1 MKKILTNNI
10 LLKILSL
17 LFAILLWLVV
27 VNIDDPTVSKTIYGI
42 PVVIQ
47 NEDVLT
53 AQSQVYE
60 VTSGDSATIVIKGPR
75 SCIDKM
81 TKDDFVAEASF
92 SEMSNVFAVPITV
105 KHRYAK
111 YEKSVDITQKTT
123 TMTLEV
129 EDIITRTYEIQIK
142 ETGSMPTGYMMG
154 SESVVPTTVEVSAPE
169 SVINQISKA
178 VVEVNLGKYNKTES
192 VSLPIYFYTDTG
204 SRVDLGTYAKL
215 SVETA
220 VISMNVFSVKE
231 VPLKF
236 STVGTPKD
244 GYSLTDV
251 ECDVQTVKIAGN
263 NVSDIDSITIPSD
276 VLDVEGKSTDVNI
289 SIDISGYLP
298 EGVIL
303 YNDENAK
310 VNVVAKIEKLVVKK
324 FKILTKDIEVKNLP
338 AGYRMSYT
346 DGNAITVQLRG
357 LSGVLDSFS
366 EDSLAPYIDLRDATE
381 GQNVVTVNVTLSD
394 NITEVAVPTV
404 GVTLEKESGNNSTE
418 HNTENSN
425 TTNGNDADEST
436 AQTTTGAG
444 GNDSEGSTVAE

>member
-1 MKKILTNNI
+1 
-10 LLKILSL
+10 
-17 LFAILLWLVV
+17 
-27 VNIDDPTVSKTIYGI
+27 
-42 PVVIQ
+42 
-47 NEDVLT
+47 
-53 AQSQVYE
+53 
-60 VTSGDSATIVIKGPR
+60 
-75 SCIDKM
+75 
-81 TKDDFVAEASF
+81 
-92 SEMSNVFAVPITV
+92 
-105 KHRYAK
+105 
-111 YEKSVDITQKTT
+111 
-123 TMTLEV
+123 
-129 EDIITRTYEIQIK
+129 
-142 ETGSMPTGYMMG
+142 
-154 SESVVPTTVEVSAPE
+154 
-169 SVINQISKA
+169 
-178 VVEVNLGKYNKTES
+178 
-192 VSLPIYFYTDTG
+192 
-204 SRVDLGTYAKL
+204 
-215 SVETA
+215 
-220 VISMNVFSVKE
+220 MNVFSVKE

-357 LSGVLDSFS
+357 LSGVLDNFS